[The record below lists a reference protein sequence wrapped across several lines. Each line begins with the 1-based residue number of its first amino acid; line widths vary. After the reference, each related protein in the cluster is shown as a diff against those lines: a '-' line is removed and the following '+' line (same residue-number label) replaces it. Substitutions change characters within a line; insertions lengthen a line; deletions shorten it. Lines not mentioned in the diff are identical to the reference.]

1 MNFLW
6 TWCKTYFCDDKTFND
21 IGFEAVCGLL
31 PSLRTAAQSNR
42 VKENVLEEVLDL
54 INNLEFELNEIE
66 TERESLPHMAYLEV
80 VKSKPVQVPVEH
92 SAKVRVDLGHHEIKL
107 PGRPRG
113 LRRSFCLSG
122 MLLHR
127 HNRRTRVSSHRL

>member
-31 PSLRTAAQSNR
+31 PSLRTAAQSNS

-107 PGRPRG
+107 PGRARG
-113 LRRSFCLSG
+113 EGSEFGRCAVGGSVRRA
-122 MLLHR
+122 
-127 HNRRTRVSSHRL
+127 